1 MQFKLLSV
9 AALAATASAQT
20 MNLTTALM
28 NNSMMLSNLTTY
40 VSLFPSI
47 LSSLESATNITI
59 LAPSNA
65 AFSMLLNSTAGMAL
79 ANNSAAIQAIL
90 TYHVLNGTYYAS
102 NVTSNATFIPTM
114 LSNPAYANVTGGQ
127 RVEAITEGMNVTFF
141 SGLLQNATVTQAN
154 INFTGGV
161 IHVIDTVL
169 TIPQTIAATAEAAG
183 LSAAAGALT
192 DTKLV
197 DAVDDL
203 MDVTVFVPN
212 NAAFQAI
219 GSALGNLSMAQLA
232 SILEY
237 HVINGTVAYSTD
249 LMNGTMIKTMNG
261 NNVTVTIMNGSVFV
275 DSAMVI
281 TPDVLVANGVVHV
294 IDAVLNPN
302 ATTLTANPTTT
313 MVAFAGATSVS
324 TVPFTSG
331 IPTPTSMLGGGAAAG
346 ASSASAAMMA
356 SSSSSAG
363 AWAPMRT
370 GAVGAAALFA
380 AGGAFMNV

>member
-20 MNLTTALM
+20 MNLTATLM
-28 NNSMMLSNLTTY
+28 NNSMLHNLTSFA
-40 VSLFPSI
+40 SLLP
-47 LSSLESATNITI
+47 SSLQMASNITI
-59 LAPSNA
+59 LAPSDA
-65 AFSMLLNSTAGMAL
+65 AFSALLNSTAGMAL
-79 ANNSAAIQAIL
+79 ANNTAAIQAIL
-90 TYHVLNGTYYAS
+90 TYHILNGTYYAS
-102 NVTSNATFIPTM
+102 NVTSNATFVPTM
-114 LSNPAYANVTGGQ
+114 LSDMTYSNVTGGQ

-141 SGLLQNATVTQAN
+141 SGLLQNATVVQAN

-169 TIPQTIAATAEAAG
+169 TVPQTIAATAEAAG
-183 LSAAAGALT
+183 LSAIAGALT

-197 DAVDDL
+197 DAVDNM

-219 GSALGNLSMAQLA
+219 GSAVGNLSMAQLS

-249 LMNGTMIKTMNG
+249 LMSGMMIKTMNG
-261 NNVTVTIMNGSVFV
+261 NNVTVSMMNGSYFV
-275 DSAMVI
+275 NSAKVV

-294 IDAVLNPN
+294 IDGVLNPN

-313 MVAFAGATSVS
+313 MPAFAGATSGS
-324 TVPFTSG
+324 DVPFTSG
-331 IPTPTSMLGGGAAAG
+331 IPTPTSALGGGAAAG
-346 ASSASAAMMA
+346 ASSAAMA
-356 SSSSSAG
+356 SSSSAG

-370 GAVGAAALFA
+370 GAVGAAALFG
-380 AGGAFMNV
+380 AGAAFMNV

>member
-9 AALAATASAQT
+9 AALAATASAQS
-20 MNLTTALM
+20 MNLTATLM
-28 NNSMMLSNLTTY
+28 NNSMLSNLTSY
-40 VSLFPSI
+40 VSLFPSV

-65 AFSMLLNSTAGMAL
+65 AFSALLNSSAGMAL
-79 ANNSAAIQAIL
+79 ANNSAAIQPIL

-102 NVTSNATFIPTM
+102 NITSNATFVPTM
-114 LSNPAYANVTGGQ
+114 LSDPAYANVTGGQ

-141 SGLLQNATVTQAN
+141 SGLLQNASVMQAN

-161 IHVIDTVL
+161 IHVIDSVL

-183 LSAAAGALT
+183 LSAIAGALT
-192 DTKLV
+192 DTNLV
-197 DAVDDL
+197 TAVDDL

-219 GSALGNLSMAQLA
+219 GSAVGNLTMAQLS

-237 HVINGTVAYSTD
+237 HVVNGTVAYSTD
-249 LMNGTMIKTMNG
+249 LMSGMTIPTLNG
-261 NNVTVTIMNGSVFV
+261 NNVTITIMNGSVFV
-275 DSAMVI
+275 DSAMVVI
-281 TPDVLVANGVVHV
+281 PDVLVANGVVHV

-313 MVAFAGATSVS
+313 MVAFAGASSVS
-324 TVPFTSG
+324 TIPFTSG

-346 ASSASAAMMA
+346 ASSASAAMAA
-356 SSSSSAG
+356 SSSTAG